1 MASTSE
7 DKRDDAA
14 LRRGQNA
21 GGGRRSFAPSNHYGG
36 MRSGTYCECVVDPTT
51 GRQFCVC
58 SGAVASDMGF
68 EDNKSDYIIHPAT
81 RMASPYERAAIKRRQ
96 RMIAGSHA

>member
-7 DKRDDAA
+7 DMRDDAA

-21 GGGRRSFAPSNHYGG
+21 GGGRRSFAPSHYGG